1 MKTYEVSEREDMK
14 FDYTKLWKLLE
25 SRNMYREDLRIETGM
40 SSAKLAKL
48 GKNEAVS
55 MNVLGR
61 ICKALNCDIGDIV
74 SYINEVENV
83 NTKTT
88 KKSSKRVC

>member
-1 MKTYEVSEREDMK
+1 MK

-40 SSAKLAKL
+40 SSATLAKL

-55 MNVLGR
+55 MNVLAR
-61 ICKALNCDIGDIV
+61 ICEALDCDVGDIV
-74 SYINEVENV
+74 EY
-83 NTKTT
+83 
-88 KKSSKRVC
+88 KRVCKD

>member
-1 MKTYEVSEREDMK
+1 MK

-25 SRNMYREDLRIETGM
+25 SLNIYREDLRIETGM
-40 SSAKLAKL
+40 SSATLAKL

-55 MNVLGR
+55 MDVLGR

-74 SYINEVENV
+74 SCMEDKE
-83 NTKTT
+83 
-88 KKSSKRVC
+88 

>member
-1 MKTYEVSEREDMK
+1 MK

-40 SSAKLAKL
+40 SSATLAKL

-55 MNVLGR
+55 MDVLGR

-74 SYINEVENV
+74 SCMEDKE
-83 NTKTT
+83 
-88 KKSSKRVC
+88 